1 MPGIKCSSQ
10 LCSACTKVLHD
21 QNYCKSKG
29 SPAARHSTNWTF
41 CTRHIRIVYFR
52 NKRQTSNQQ
61 RNIFPYWF
69 RVSLQFSSWL
79 SIRDYSILKYRTPSI
94 RAPSSIGKPSFSKN
108 SVKVR
113 PLEEYAPIFFTQSME
128 KNALLCRTGTIKFI
142 WNISLAGGRSDIFG
156 NNLNKKCVL
165 ISDKLIITKL
175 LRPLGRLVRP
185 LKNSLA

>member
-1 MPGIKCSSQ
+1 MPGIKCLSQ

-52 NKRQTSNQQ
+52 NKRQRSNQQ

-108 SVKVR
+108 SVKIR
-113 PLEEYAPIFFTQSME
+113 PLEENAPIFLPNPWKRLRFFAEREPSNLSEIFLWQVAGVTFLVIIYL
-128 KNALLCRTGTIKFI
+128 KNAC
-142 WNISLAGGRSDIFG
+142 
-156 NNLNKKCVL
+156 
-165 ISDKLIITKL
+165 
-175 LRPLGRLVRP
+175 
-185 LKNSLA
+185 